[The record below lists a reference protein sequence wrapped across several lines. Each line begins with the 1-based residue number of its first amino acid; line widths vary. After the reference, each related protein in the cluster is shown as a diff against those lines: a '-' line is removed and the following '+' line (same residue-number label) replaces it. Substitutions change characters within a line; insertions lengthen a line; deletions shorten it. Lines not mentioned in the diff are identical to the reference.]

1 VEGRRLA
8 KRDPAGLVLRSF
20 AMARRNHGLRIA
32 RDFIRFAMENKKW
45 WLVPMIAVTLGL
57 VLVVFLSA
65 TPLAPFIYTIF

>member
-1 VEGRRLA
+1 
-8 KRDPAGLVLRSF
+8 
-20 AMARRNHGLRIA
+20 
-32 RDFIRFAMENKKW
+32 MENKKW